1 MVAEAQVRGAI
12 GRPNMWLISS
22 GLGLYVLLMYG
33 IAYYAVT
40 TAAPRIAAEF
50 SIPVS
55 TIFAMFSAALLS
67 TALLAPLYGRWMD
80 QFGAARILLIGAILR
95 STALALMALAPN
107 LFLFAIAFLVVQ
119 LLSQITEYDAA
130 FASAVDIAG
139 EQARA
144 AISGITLWG
153 GVASTIFWPATSFL
167 IGELGWRV
175 MMLAYAGLML
185 VVCVT
190 IAAWL
195 GTIPRRRSLVGRSD
209 TVASTDRPS
218 RAPTWRLDRRFVVLA
233 AAFAFGGI
241 AANLPALMLPVL
253 EGLGLGATAI
263 VAGMVFGPSQTAGRL
278 FEMLFGTKMHAVRVG
293 IIASTVVAG
302 SLAILLVGNSAWI
315 GLLFAV
321 MFGAGVGVSYVV
333 RGSVVLA
340 LYGTSD
346 YATWLGRL
354 GRVRLVVSAFAPFV
368 LAAVMDIYGA
378 WYVVAFCAIAASLS
392 LGFFV
397 WLARLAKD

>member
-1 MVAEAQVRGAI
+1 MAAEAQIRGAI

-22 GLGLYVLLMYG
+22 GLGIYVLLMYG

-50 SIPVS
+50 SMPVS
-55 TIFAMFSAALLS
+55 AIFALFTAALLS
-67 TALLAPLYGRWMD
+67 TALLAPLYGSWMD

-95 STALALMALAPN
+95 AIALGLMALAPN
-107 LFLFAIAFLVVQ
+107 LFLFAIAFLAVQ
-119 LLSQITEYDAA
+119 LLSQTTEYDAA

-139 EQARA
+139 EQART

-167 IGELGWRV
+167 IGELGWRAT
-175 MMLAYAGLML
+175 MLAYAGLML

-195 GTIPRRRSLVGRSD
+195 GTIPRRPRLVGRSD
-209 TVASTDRPS
+209 TVVSADRS
-218 RAPTWRLDRRFVVLA
+218 SQTPTSRLDLRFVLLA
-233 AAFAFGGI
+233 AAFAFGGF
-241 AANLPALMLPVL
+241 AANLPTLMLPVL

-278 FEMLFGTKMHAVRVG
+278 FEMLFGTKMPAVHVG
-293 IIASTVVAG
+293 IIASAVVAG
-302 SLAILLVGNSAWI
+302 ALAILLVSNSAWI

-354 GRVRLVVSAFAPFV
+354 GRIRLVVSAFAPLV

-397 WLARLAKD
+397 WLARLPKD

>member
-1 MVAEAQVRGAI
+1 MAAEAQIRGAI

-40 TAAPRIAAEF
+40 TAAPRMAAEF

-55 TIFAMFSAALLS
+55 TIFALFTAALLS

-80 QFGAARILLIGAILR
+80 QFGAARVLLIGAILR
-95 STALALMALAPN
+95 AVALASMALAPN

-119 LLSQITEYDAA
+119 LLSQTTEYDAA

-153 GVASTIFWPATSFL
+153 GVASTIFWPATPFL
-167 IGELGWRV
+167 IAELGWRV

-195 GTIPRRRSLVGRSD
+195 ATIPRRPRLVGRSD
-209 TVASTDRPS
+209 TAASADQSS
-218 RAPTWRLDRRFVVLA
+218 RGQSWKLDLRFVLLA

-241 AANLPALMLPVL
+241 AANLPTLMLPVL
-253 EGLGLGATAI
+253 EGLGLGAAAI
-263 VAGMVFGPSQTAGRL
+263 VAGMIFGPSQTVGRL
-278 FEMLFGTKMHAVRVG
+278 FEMLFGTKMHPVRVG
-293 IIASTVVAG
+293 IIATAVVAG
-302 SLAILLVGNSAWI
+302 SLTILLIGNSAWI
-315 GLLFAV
+315 GLLFAA
-321 MFGAGVGVSYVV
+321 MFGAGLGVSYVV

-340 LYGTSD
+340 LYGISD

-368 LAAVMDIYGA
+368 LAAVMDVYGA

-392 LGFFV
+392 LVFFV
-397 WLARLAKD
+397 WLARLPSD

>member
-1 MVAEAQVRGAI
+1 MAAEAQVGVAI
-12 GRPNMWLISS
+12 GRPNMWLVSS

-33 IAYYAVT
+33 IAYYGVT

-50 SIPVS
+50 SVPAS
-55 TIFAMFSAALLS
+55 TIFAMFTAALLS
-67 TALLAPLYGRWMD
+67 TAFLAPLYGRWMD
-80 QFGAARILLIGAILR
+80 EFGAARILLVGAILR
-95 STALALMALAPN
+95 AIALALMASSPS
-107 LFLFAIAFLVVQ
+107 LFLFAVAFLVVQ

-130 FASAVDIAG
+130 FACAVDIAG
-139 EQARA
+139 EQARTA
-144 AISGITLWG
+144 MSGITLWG

-167 IGELGWRV
+167 IVELDWRA

-185 VVCVT
+185 IVCAI

-195 GTIPRRRSLVGRSD
+195 GTIPRRPRLVERSD
-209 TVASTDRPS
+209 AVASADRTS
-218 RAPTWRLDRRFVVLA
+218 QAPTWQLDQRFVLLA

-293 IIASTVVAG
+293 IIASGAVAA
-302 SLAILLVGNSAWI
+302 SLVILLVGNSAWI

-340 LYGTSD
+340 LYGTND

-354 GRVRLVVSAFAPFV
+354 GRVRLIVSAFAPFV
-368 LAAVMDIYGA
+368 LAAVMDLYGA
-378 WYVVAFCAIAASLS
+378 WYVVAFCAMAASLS

-397 WLARLAKD
+397 WLARLPND